1 MADGIL
7 KVGTITTSSG
17 SGTITL
23 GQSGETVNVPSGA
36 TLNMSGATTT
46 LSSDMKATPAFEAYV
61 GTIVTGLS
69 SATWTKVAANTEI
82 YDTDSN
88 YDTSNYRFTPT
99 TAGKYL
105 VYVNTCIGS
114 ASDYQ
119 MWGAFNAIYKNGSA
133 IRMHNDNFNPS
144 YDHNEASPFLS
155 SVVDMN
161 GSSDYVEAYARVYT
175 GSGNWNIFTDAGGA
189 KVSWFGAY
197 RIIGA

>member
-1 MADGIL
+1 MASIIKANELQDFGGNSI
-7 KVGTITTSSG
+7 ITSDG

-23 GQSGETVNVPSGA
+23 SSGMNTAVAAGTNS
-36 TLNMSGATTT
+36 
-46 LSSDMKATPAFEAYV
+46 TPAFEAYV

-69 SATWTKVAANTEI
+69 SGTWTKVAANTEI

-161 GSSDYVEAYARVYT
+161 GSSDYLEAYARVYT
-175 GSGNWNIFTDAGGA
+175 GSGNWNIFTESGGA

>member
-23 GQSGETVNVPSGA
+23 GQSGETITIPSGA
-36 TLNMSGATTT
+36 TINMSSATQTGVG
-46 LSSDMKATPAFEAYV
+46 SANTPAFEAYV
-61 GTIVTGLS
+61 GTIQTGLS
-69 SATWTKVAANTEI
+69 SAAWTKMAAGTEV

-105 VYVNTCIGS
+105 IYVNVSEGS

-119 MWGAFNAIYKNGSA
+119 MWGAHMAIYKNGSA
-133 IRMHNDNFNPS
+133 VKMHSNNFNPS
-144 YDHNEASPFLS
+144 YDHNEASLFLS
-155 SVVDMN
+155 SVIDMN
-161 GSSDYVEAYARVYT
+161 GSSDYVEPYARVYT

-189 KVSWFGAY
+189 KVSWFGGY
-197 RIIGA
+197 RIIE

>member
-1 MADGIL
+1 MADGTL

-23 GQSGETVNVPSGA
+23 GQSGETVDMANGSI
-36 TLNMSGATTT
+36 T

-69 SATWTKVAANTEI
+69 SGTWTKVAANTEI

-119 MWGAFNAIYKNGSA
+119 MYGAFNAIYKNGSA

-161 GSSDYVEAYARVYT
+161 GSSDYLEAYARVYT
-175 GSGNWNIFTDAGGA
+175 GSGTWNIFTEAGGA
-189 KVSWFGAY
+189 KVSWFGAH

>member
-1 MADGIL
+1 MADGTL

-23 GQSGETVNVPSGA
+23 GQSGETVDMANGSI
-36 TLNMSGATTT
+36 T

-61 GTIVTGLS
+61 GTIQTGLS
-69 SATWTKVAANTEI
+69 SATWTKIAANTEV

-105 VYVNTCIGS
+105 VYVNVSEGS

-119 MWGAFNAIYKNGSA
+119 MWGAHMAIYKNGSA
-133 IRMHNDNFNPS
+133 VKMHSNNFNPT
-144 YDHNEASPFLS
+144 YDHNEASLFLS
-155 SVVDMN
+155 SVIDMN
-161 GSSDYVEAYARVYT
+161 GSSDYVEGYARVYT
-175 GSGNWNIFTDAGGA
+175 GSGDWNIFTDAGGA
-189 KVSWFGAY
+189 NVSWFGAY